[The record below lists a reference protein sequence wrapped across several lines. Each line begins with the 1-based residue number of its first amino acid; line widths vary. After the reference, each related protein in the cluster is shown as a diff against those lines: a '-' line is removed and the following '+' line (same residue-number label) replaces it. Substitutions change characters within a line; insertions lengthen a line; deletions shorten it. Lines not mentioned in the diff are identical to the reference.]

1 MSVVRGRP
9 PGLAGGIRGA
19 SRAYCSSLSACPAPK
34 SPTKARFSAVHMA
47 CLQEGLLPSLN
58 RRHGHYASSSL
69 STARTSQTASEY
81 PGLFGRFCLL
91 RSRKPITQRLRGLE
105 LHPVA
110 GGNLDFLT
118 GARVAALAGFGPFA
132 LEAAQPAYVRLAL
145 GSDRAGDLVDQ
156 AIIGRFGR
164 AFRASGSICN
174 GGDQVALG
182 HQDNSFLIGTVN
194 LPGHCGE
201 GCRSRWRP

>member
-69 STARTSQTASEY
+69 VTARASQTASQ
-81 PGLFGRFCLL
+81 L
-91 RSRKPITQRLRGLE
+91 
-105 LHPVA
+105 
-110 GGNLDFLT
+110 
-118 GARVAALAGFGPFA
+118 GFG
-132 LEAAQPAYVRLAL
+132 
-145 GSDRAGDLVDQ
+145 
-156 AIIGRFGR
+156 
-164 AFRASGSICN
+164 
-174 GGDQVALG
+174 
-182 HQDNSFLIGTVN
+182 H
-194 LPGHCGE
+194 
-201 GCRSRWRP
+201 SRWIASELGQAVEHGTRYFDGI